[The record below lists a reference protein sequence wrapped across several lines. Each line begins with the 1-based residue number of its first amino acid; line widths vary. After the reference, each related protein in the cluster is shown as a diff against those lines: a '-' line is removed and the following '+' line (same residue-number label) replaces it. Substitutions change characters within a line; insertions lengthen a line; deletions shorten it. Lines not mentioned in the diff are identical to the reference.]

1 MNTAPLQLPHLAISA
16 LQLQILLAAQIG
28 DDYLLY
34 QLDKKSQ
41 KMSEILDSGNIKS
54 KQIQQLTQRM
64 KTQGIH
70 LNRFLPLSTERNER
84 SEQIELTVNWLRFF
98 IRNEIPLT
106 IGTDFPKWLKEGYQP
121 LIEKLNNTPQEQ
133 TS

>member
-1 MNTAPLQLPHLAISA
+1 MNETTLQLPHLAISA

-41 KMSEILDSGNIKS
+41 KMTEILDSGNIKS

-106 IGTDFPKWLKEGYQP
+106 IGADFPDWLKESYQP
-121 LIEKLNNTPQEQ
+121 LLEKLTNTSEEQ